1 MHFFLMQNLMGV
13 GTSGKL
19 SSREVRD
26 PRAFYPEAPS
36 CKHVFH
42 FELGRRGEGSG
53 GVGGV
58 GGVEKPTC
66 SEWLLPELIPI
77 TSTPTPRSDFNR

>member
-1 MHFFLMQNLMGV
+1 MATGSSLSRIEEAMLWNGINPEVLVLHLTKMHFFLMQNLMGV

-42 FELGRRGEGSG
+42 FEL
-53 GVGGV
+53 
-58 GGVEKPTC
+58 
-66 SEWLLPELIPI
+66 
-77 TSTPTPRSDFNR
+77 